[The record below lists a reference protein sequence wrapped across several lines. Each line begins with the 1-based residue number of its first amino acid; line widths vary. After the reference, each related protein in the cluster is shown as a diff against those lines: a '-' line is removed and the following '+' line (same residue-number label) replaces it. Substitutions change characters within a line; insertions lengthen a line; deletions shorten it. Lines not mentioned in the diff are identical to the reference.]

1 MSATIARMFDGETV
15 TTIDVLPSKG
25 KQGFRL
31 LRERIKPKRGVI
43 NLHIHISPILIG

>member
-1 MSATIARMFDGETV
+1 MGETV

-31 LRERIKPKRGVI
+31 SRERIQPKRGMINYIVI
-43 NLHIHISPILIG
+43 HSKYFPDSDWLKSHV